1 MTHASLCTGIGAC
14 ELAATWMG
22 WKNLFSCEID
32 EFCNKVL
39 KHHYPKAIH
48 YGNIF
53 EQDFREWRGRVDVL
67 TAGFPCQVY
76 SLAGKRLGDK
86 DDRYLWPQVLRV
98 IEEIRP
104 TWFVGENVAGILSMV
119 LTGEEVKVGSYT
131 DICGE
136 SYTMHETRQVYAVE
150 QIKRDLASIGYSV
163 QPVVIPACAVGA
175 PHRRDRVWFLARRDD
190 VTDTDGNGHSS
201 RGESK
206 ESKECRCGNIS
217 QQEKRGNSTEWI
229 DGLFRFSRFTPDTD
243 GAGLQEAGAKQR
255 ATGVAGDGMQ
265 GIATNPSESRFQERV
280 DDGKR
285 EDQEETRAGMDNE
298 LERLGGKQVTTH
310 SQRVGS
316 DKIHENLQLEQ
327 PNGAIVDG
335 ISGERYAT
343 DPTEQRLQ
351 GNINSREQTEKG
363 RNDHFREHVTGL
375 GKPTDWRNFP
385 TQSPVRK
392 RYDGISNIVPRYI
405 NQEVYDA
412 IKEYIRREDLPRVW
426 EAFQEKEIRG
436 KIGRLYEIP
445 EPDILLEILQ
455 RASKDERPE
464 PGQEMLS
471 CFSKE
476 TSERILCYLRKHGTF
491 TSSPLGQKYQE
502 QFTREFGD
510 TMCDLSHEIALATK
524 KIIEE
529 CEKTRSRWRQES
541 IKALGNSMVPR
552 VVHEIFKAI
561 ERVET
566 IA

>member
-22 WKNLFSCEID
+22 WENLFSCEID

-67 TAGFPCQVY
+67 TAGFPCQPF
-76 SLAGKRLGDK
+76 SCAGKRNGAE
-86 DDRYLWPQVLRV
+86 DDRYLWPEVLRV
-98 IEEIRP
+98 ISEVRP
-104 TWFVGENVAGILSMV
+104 TWFIGENVGGIITMV
-119 LTGEEVKVGSYT
+119 LPGEETKVGSYT
-131 DICGE
+131 DVCGE
-136 SYTMHETRQVYAVE
+136 NYTFHEKRQRFVIE
-150 QIKRDLASIGYSV
+150 QIRIDLASIGYSV

-190 VTDTDGNGHSS
+190 VTDTDG
-201 RGESK
+201 
-206 ESKECRCGNIS
+206 
-217 QQEKRGNSTEWI
+217 
-229 DGLFRFSRFTPDTD
+229 
-243 GAGLQEAGAKQR
+243 AGLQETGTQQR
-255 ATGVAGDGMQ
+255 ATGVAGDGLQ
-265 GIATNPSESRFQERV
+265 GSTPHSKSDGSYRTPGTAGKKTERSDWKEIKQSIVWREIRTSTNPSESGFQERV
-280 DDGKR
+280 NDGKR
-285 EDQEETRAGMDNE
+285 EVAEEARTRADDG
-298 LERLGGKQVTTH
+298 LERHGNERVTPDT
-310 SQRVGS
+310 SCV
-316 DKIHENLQLEQ
+316 E
-327 PNGAIVDG
+327 
-335 ISGERYAT
+335 
-343 DPTEQRLQ
+343 LQ
-351 GNINSREQTEKG
+351 GDGEERDDYSQGKESRNERSPKLFFPGWQ
-363 RNDHFREHVTGL
+363 
-375 GKPTDWRNFP
+375 NFP

-541 IKALGNSMVPR
+541 IKALGNSMVAPL
-552 VVHEIFKAI
+552 VYEIFLAI
-561 ERVET
+561 EKVEQ
-566 IA
+566 IK